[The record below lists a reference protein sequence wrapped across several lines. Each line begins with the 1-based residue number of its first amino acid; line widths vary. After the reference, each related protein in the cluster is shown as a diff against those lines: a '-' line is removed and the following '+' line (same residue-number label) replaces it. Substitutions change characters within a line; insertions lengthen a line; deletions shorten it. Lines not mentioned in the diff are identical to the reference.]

1 MDHGD
6 FDDVTWKTDHPSS
19 DSIPS
24 TSGPTSPSNN
34 RHAPRAQGN
43 GSSAPLQVGRDA
55 DPLDLAGTNGG
66 TIECTVTAPM
76 KENDGTKD
84 AYMSYL
90 VTTTVRSE
98 EPRSIF
104 AYSANSR

>member
-1 MDHGD
+1 MDHAD
-6 FDDVTWKTDHPSS
+6 FDDVTWKTDQSS
-19 DSIPS
+19 DSRPS
-24 TSGPTSPSNN
+24 TEGPTSPEGN
-34 RHAPRAQGN
+34 RNALRTPGN
-43 GSSAPLQVGRDA
+43 GLSAQNQVGRDA

-90 VTTTVRSE
+90 VTTTVRSIE
-98 EPRSIF
+98 S
-104 AYSANSR
+104 